1 MLTFLRSNLILI
13 VWAEKLSRIGR
24 SQRKVV
30 VVLLLF
36 TIFVEEE
43 RCST

>member
-1 MLTFLRSNLILI
+1 MLTFLTSNLILI
-13 VWAEKLSRIGR
+13 VWAEKLSRIDR

-30 VVLLLF
+30 VLFLF

-43 RCST
+43 IFYA

>member
-1 MLTFLRSNLILI
+1 MLTFLRSNLIPI
-13 VWAEKLSRIGR
+13 VWAENLSRIGR

-36 TIFVEEE
+36 TIFIEEE
-43 RCST
+43 RCFA

>member
-1 MLTFLRSNLILI
+1 MLTFLTSNLILI
-13 VWAEKLSRIGR
+13 VWAEKLSRIDR

-30 VVLLLF
+30 VVLLVF

-43 RCST
+43 IFYA